1 MNKIIDR
8 TRQFILAKQTSMFS
22 SAMMLS
28 VMIVISRL
36 FGFFRYR
43 TLSGL
48 FTKEE
53 LDIFFASFRLPD
65 LVFEILITG
74 ALTSTIIPI
83 FIKYQGN
90 KEELNVNISSI
101 INLILIV
108 MGGLIVILYL
118 SMGFI
123 VPLITPG
130 FDNQKIEAV
139 ILYSQFLLL
148 GQLPFLI
155 IGNFLTGIGQA
166 NKMFFLSALAPI
178 LYNLAII
185 ISAIFFS
192 SRFYLLAPIFGVMI
206 GAVLFLLVQL
216 PVLSGSNFS
225 YSFILKKTSG
235 MLDFFRI
242 VVPRA
247 LTVVFAQIDATID
260 LILTTLLGAGSYTIF
275 YFAQHLKLLPVSVI
289 GVAFGQASLPYLT
302 EVYQDKKFEEFK
314 KIVVDSVLNLFF
326 FTIPIT
332 SFFIF
337 ARTPLVRLFFG
348 GQKFD
353 WEATVA
359 TAITL
364 SFFSFSLPFHTIYY
378 FITRCFYAFLDTKTP
393 FFVSMGTIG
402 INTILSLVVVLIFKL
417 PVWYLAGSFS
427 LAMILNVTVLF
438 LILAKKIDGLDF
450 RLLVVESI
458 KMVLATLISSV
469 IVYYSMKFMDE
480 LIFNT
485 SYTINVFFLLLV
497 GGLMYLILYLF
508 LSWLLDVRE
517 IYLVGKLFMKAR
529 EYRKKII
536 EFYTIYE

>member
-275 YFAQHLKLLPVSVI
+275 YFAQHLQLLPVSVI

-337 ARTPLVRLFFG
+337 ARPPLVRFFFG
-348 GQKFD
+348 GPKFD

-364 SFFSFSLPFHTIYY
+364 SYFSISLPFHTIYY
-378 FITRCFYAFLDTKTP
+378 FLTRCFYAFLDTKTP
-393 FFVSMGTIG
+393 FYVSMVTIA
-402 INTILSLVVVLIFKL
+402 INTVLSLIFVLVLKL
-417 PVWYLAGSFS
+417 PVWFIAGSFS
-427 LAMILNVTVLF
+427 FAMILNVTLLF
-438 LILAKKIDGLDF
+438 LLLAKKIEGLDLK
-450 RLLVVESI
+450 LLSIESI
-458 KMVLATLISSV
+458 KMIFATLISSI
-469 IVYYSMKFMDE
+469 IVYYSMKFMDG
-480 LIFNT
+480 LIFDT
-485 SYTINVFFLLLV
+485 SYTINVFLLV
-497 GGLMYLILYLF
+497 TTGAVIFIFLYLF
-508 LSWLLDVRE
+508 LSWLLDIRE
-517 IYLVGKLFMKAR
+517 IYLVSKLLLKAK
-529 EYRKKII
+529 EYQKRIV
-536 EFYTIYE
+536 EFYTHG

>member
-130 FDNQKIEAV
+130 FDSQKTEAV
-139 ILYSQFLLL
+139 ILYSQLLLL

-178 LYNLAII
+178 LYNLSII
-185 ISAIFFS
+185 ISALFLS
-192 SRFYLLAPIFGVMI
+192 SSFYLLAPIIGVML
-206 GAVLFLLVQL
+206 GAVLFVFIQL
-216 PVLSGSNFS
+216 PILTSTNFV
-225 YSFILKKTSG
+225 YALILKKTSG
-235 MLDFFRI
+235 MIEFFKI
-242 VVPRA
+242 VVPRT
-247 LTVVFAQIDATID
+247 LTVILAQIDATID
-260 LILTTLLGAGSYTIF
+260 LILATLLGAGSYTVF
-275 YFAQHLKLLPVSVI
+275 YFAQHLQLLPVSVI
-289 GVAFGQASLPYLT
+289 GIAFGQASLPYLT
-302 EVYQDKKFEEFK
+302 EV
-314 KIVVDSVLNLFF
+314 
-326 FTIPIT
+326 
-332 SFFIF
+332 
-337 ARTPLVRLFFG
+337 
-348 GQKFD
+348 
-353 WEATVA
+353 
-359 TAITL
+359 
-364 SFFSFSLPFHTIYY
+364 
-378 FITRCFYAFLDTKTP
+378 
-393 FFVSMGTIG
+393 
-402 INTILSLVVVLIFKL
+402 
-417 PVWYLAGSFS
+417 
-427 LAMILNVTVLF
+427 
-438 LILAKKIDGLDF
+438 
-450 RLLVVESI
+450 
-458 KMVLATLISSV
+458 
-469 IVYYSMKFMDE
+469 
-480 LIFNT
+480 
-485 SYTINVFFLLLV
+485 
-497 GGLMYLILYLF
+497 
-508 LSWLLDVRE
+508 
-517 IYLVGKLFMKAR
+517 
-529 EYRKKII
+529 
-536 EFYTIYE
+536 